1 MKKTNVIIIEDD
13 VLMQKLYEMSIR
25 EYCKE
30 IQEESLKES
39 SKEPLNKTSKEPL
52 KEDLKEPLKTNYPIN
67 LSFRKNIK
75 EVILSFDL
83 KTNDILV
90 INLNAKE
97 IDDKIELIKKIEE
110 KNKNNKNNK
119 QSLKIIIVFDN
130 TNFLRKENKL
140 SMLKLLSLN
149 LDCYLTKDIELNK
162 FCEILFNLGNVD
174 NRNDNRSNNENNN
187 ESFIEG
193 SFQELINELAKKEI
207 KDILKKDK
215 EKEQKKILEQIN
227 KKSRLKRVK

>member
-39 SKEPLNKTSKEPL
+39 SKEPLDKTSKEPL
-52 KEDLKEPLKTNYPIN
+52 KEDLKKDLKETLEDDYPIN

-75 EVILSFDL
+75 EVLLSFDL

-97 IDDKIELIKKIEE
+97 IDDKIELIKKIKE
-110 KNKNNKNNK
+110 KNNKNNKNKINNKNNK

-162 FCEILFNLGNVD
+162 FCEILFNLGNND
-174 NRNDNRSNNENNN
+174 NGNDNRSNNENISRNN
-187 ESFIEG
+187 NKSFVEG
-193 SFQELINELAKKEI
+193 GFQELINELAKK
-207 KDILKKDK
+207 
-215 EKEQKKILEQIN
+215 
-227 KKSRLKRVK
+227 RLKIF